1 MFTYTNFF
9 RILSIFVIAGALL
22 SLTGTNAQALS
33 GSLSDYKF
41 GYGPIASINND
52 WVLAGHWMGYF
63 NPSNLTDSGFHS
75 TFDMVMKNGSAPHMH
90 QISNATISDVKM
102 DGNNEV
108 IQGSV
113 TITMKDGPVLNVP
126 TTWTTS
132 NNNTL
137 AIELDPSMINN
148 HFGESPIYGL
158 VLNPEKEMN
167 IMNKMMEDSKFM
179 DQWIPLMMQ
188 NMMSTLNMNGENISA
203 MPLMMNDSNSTNP
216 MEMNMGNNTV
226 IP

>member
-52 WVLAGHWMGYF
+52 WILAGHWMGYF

-137 AIELDPSMINN
+137 AIELDPSMVNN

-167 IMNKMMEDSKFM
+167 IMNKMMEDS
-179 DQWIPLMMQ
+179 
-188 NMMSTLNMNGENISA
+188 
-203 MPLMMNDSNSTNP
+203 
-216 MEMNMGNNTV
+216 
-226 IP
+226 